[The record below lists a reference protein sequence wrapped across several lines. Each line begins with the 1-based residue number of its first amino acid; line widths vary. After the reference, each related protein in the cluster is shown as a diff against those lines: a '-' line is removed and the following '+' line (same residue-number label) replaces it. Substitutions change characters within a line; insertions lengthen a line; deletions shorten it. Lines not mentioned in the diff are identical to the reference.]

1 MLRKIGAVAVL
12 LLAGAGLDPGSAQA
26 QERVQTGVLTCDVS
40 AGIGLIIGS
49 QKSVNCIYAP
59 SQPGR
64 AEVYQGTISKLG
76 IDIGATSGG
85 QMIWAV
91 FSPTTAPFGGL
102 AGSYVGATAE
112 ATIAVG
118 LGADVLV
125 GGSNRSI
132 ALQPLSISG
141 QSGLNIAGGV
151 AELRLQPIR

>member
-1 MLRKIGAVAVL
+1 MLRKTAAIAVL
-12 LLAGAGLDPGSAQA
+12 LLASVAVDPAAAQ
-26 QERVQTGVLTCDVS
+26 QRVQTGVLTCDVS

-49 QKSVNCIYAP
+49 QKSVNCIFAP

-76 IDIGATSGG
+76 IDIGATTGG

-91 FSPTTAPFGGL
+91 FSPTSAPFGGL

-112 ATIAVG
+112 ATIAAG

-125 GGSNRSI
+125 GGSNRSV

-141 QSGLNIAGGV
+141 QTGLNIAGGV